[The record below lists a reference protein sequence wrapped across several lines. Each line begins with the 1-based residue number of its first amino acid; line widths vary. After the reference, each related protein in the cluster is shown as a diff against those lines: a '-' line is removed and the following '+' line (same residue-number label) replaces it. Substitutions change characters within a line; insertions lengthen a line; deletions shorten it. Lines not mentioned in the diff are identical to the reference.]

1 MPGVKVVHA
10 TSSIAGIGGGGDR
23 PKARSG
29 LGASRTDEEI
39 QIVFD
44 RYKSAFYRDYNREL
58 RRNPTL
64 QGKMVLRLTI
74 EPDGAVS
81 MCQLQSTD
89 MDAPDL
95 VAQVLT
101 RVRAINFGAKDGVQ
115 AVTIV
120 YPIDFL
126 PAT

>member
-1 MPGVKVVHA
+1 
-10 TSSIAGIGGGGDR
+10 
-23 PKARSG
+23 
-29 LGASRTDEEI
+29 
-39 QIVFD
+39 VFD

-95 VAQVLT
+95 VAQVLSRT
-101 RVRAINFGAKDGVQ
+101 RTINFGAKDGVQ
-115 AVTIV
+115 TITIV